1 MTKIQINMKSY
12 LKFLS
17 RNKLYTAI
25 EAVGLAVS
33 LAFVI
38 LIGSY
43 VVQQYEV
50 AHESPQWKRTF
61 VLGTNEFLGLT
72 YWDKEELEM
81 NIPEVD
87 AATHAAMLW
96 QPIVREGNEPLQCSG
111 METDA
116 DFFRVFPQYHLV
128 EGSLNDFVSKDDVL
142 ISESLARKIADQVG
156 NDVKTNG
163 NDIQTTGNDA
173 QTTGK
178 DAQTTGNDTSVTPGL
193 TGSLIGKVINVDGTD
208 RTIKGVYADFD
219 GTFFM
224 PYDIITHISGA
235 WGAGMERNFGSIG
248 NYTTWFRARDDADAA
263 DVRAKV
269 KALLHKNYD
278 PIWGAEKVDAWKVYR
293 MDEAFFIT
301 GNSNGLTRQGNARM
315 LRLLTVVVLL
325 LLLSA
330 IFNYVNLSLALTG
343 KRAKEMA
350 TRRLLGA
357 DKTSILWKYIGESV
371 AFTAVCFGAALL
383 LADLLVPMMNSLV
396 STADPDEMMLGMG
409 DTSVRL
415 SFLLTSGYI
424 VAYLAGIMVLGVING
439 LLPAVV
445 ASRYQPIDVIK
456 GTLRRRNKM
465 VMSKVFIV
473 VQNVLSV
480 FLIALALV
488 MEVQMRHML
497 TRPMHAA
504 TENLYYI
511 EYSAKNYDAMKLFK
525 DKVEQ
530 LPFVTKA
537 GVGRGIP
544 GMINMTMGVK
554 VDEVHRV
561 DMPVI
566 LCDSTY
572 FKLLGLE
579 VEEDFGHPLV
589 HSLWMS
595 RSAFN
600 AAAVSD
606 TSTVFPRRINMNG
619 AQPEFIGGVV
629 TDFPA
634 RPASEG
640 EINPNGGVIVTRAE
654 ELHYANCL
662 LIGTT
667 GEDRSYDEAIR
678 QAYREFRM
686 ETSGVEEPAWRYGFV
701 HDIHRKM
708 LAPVQRTL
716 RLVELFA
723 VLAVL
728 ISLLGLLA
736 MSTYFADEN
745 TKQIAVRKVFG
756 ADVNSETR
764 RAVRSYMI
772 LVGAACL
779 IGIPPAVW
787 ASRLYLERF
796 AYRIEGYGWVFA
808 LAVLISLAIAFGTV
822 LWQTLKAA
830 KTNPSTEL
838 KKE

>member
-1 MTKIQINMKSY
+1 MRSY

-43 VVQQYEV
+43 VVQQYQV
-50 AHESPQWKRTF
+50 AHESPDWKRTF
-61 VLGTNEFLGLT
+61 VLGNDEFLGLT

-81 NIPEVD
+81 NIPEVL
-87 AATHAAMLW
+87 AATHAALLW
-96 QPIVREGNEPLQCSG
+96 QPVLQIGEQFIQASG

-116 DFFRVFPQYHLV
+116 DFFRVFPQYRLL
-128 EGSLNDFVSKDDVL
+128 EGGLEDFVGKDDIL
-142 ISESLARKIADQVG
+142 LSESLARKISARIGQTLRVD
-156 NDVKTNG
+156 KTDYTVRG
-163 NDIQTTGNDA
+163 I
-173 QTTGK
+173 
-178 DAQTTGNDTSVTPGL
+178 
-193 TGSLIGKVINVDGTD
+193 
-208 RTIKGVYADFD
+208 YADFD
-219 GTFFM
+219 KTFFM
-224 PYDIITHISGA
+224 PADLITNIA
-235 WGAGMERNFGSIG
+235 ATWAAGQSKEFNSIG
-248 NYTTWFRARDDADAA
+248 NYTTWFRVREDADLAETH
-263 DVRAKV
+263 AKV

-278 PIWGAEKVDAWKVYR
+278 SSWGAEEVDTWRTYR

-301 GNSNGLTRQGNARM
+301 GNGNGLIRQGNAQM
-315 LRLLTVVVLL
+315 LRLLTLVVLL

-357 DKTSILWKYIGESV
+357 DKAGILWKYIGESV
-371 AFTAVCFGAALL
+371 AFTAVCFAAALL
-383 LADLLVPMMNSLV
+383 LADLLAPLVNNLV
-396 STADPDEMMLGMG
+396 STADPDELMLGIG
-409 DTSVRL
+409 NTSVPL
-415 SFLLTSGYI
+415 SLMVTPGYV
-424 VAYLAGIMVLGVING
+424 VAYLAGILVLGVVNG
-439 LLPAVV
+439 LIPAVT

-456 GTLRRRNKM
+456 GTLWRRNKM
-465 VMSKVFIV
+465 VLSKVFIV

-488 MEVQMRHML
+488 MELQMRHML
-497 TRPMHAA
+497 NRPMHAA
-504 TENLYYI
+504 VDNRYYI
-511 EYSAKNYDAMKLFK
+511 EYSAQNYDAMKLFK
-525 DKVEQ
+525 DKVER
-530 LPFVTKA
+530 LPFVTKV

-544 GMINMTMGVK
+544 GMINMTMGIR
-554 VDEVHRV
+554 VDEEHQVN
-561 DMPVI
+561 MPVI

-572 FKLLGLE
+572 FQLLGLE

-606 TSTVFPRRINMNG
+606 TSTAFPRRINMNG
-619 AQPEFIGGVV
+619 ARPEFIGGVV
-629 TDFPA
+629 TDYPT
-634 RPASEG
+634 RPASESNQ
-640 EINPNGGVIVTRAE
+640 NPNGGVIVTRVE
-654 ELHYANCL
+654 ELNWANSL

-667 GEDRSYDEAIR
+667 GEDKSYDEAIL
-678 QAYREFRM
+678 QAYREFRL
-686 ETSGVEEPAWRYGFV
+686 ETSGAEEPAWRYGFIR
-701 HDIHRKM
+701 DINCKQ
-708 LAPVQRTL
+708 LAPVRRTL
-716 RLVELFA
+716 SLVELFA
-723 VLAVL
+723 ALAVL

-756 ADVNSETR
+756 SDVSKETR
-764 RAVRSYMI
+764 RTVRSYML
-772 LVGAACL
+772 LVGVACL
-779 IGIPPAVW
+779 IGIPLAVW
-787 ASRLYLERF
+787 AARLYLERF
-796 AYRIEGYGWVFA
+796 SYRIEGYGWVFA
-808 LAVLISLAIAFGTV
+808 LAAAISLAIAFGTV

-830 KTNPSTEL
+830 KTNPAIEL

>member
-1 MTKIQINMKSY
+1 MKSF

-43 VVQQYEV
+43 VVQQYQV
-50 AHESPQWKRTF
+50 AHESPEWKRTF
-61 VLGTNEFLGLT
+61 VLGNDDFLGLT

-81 NIPEVD
+81 NIPEVQ
-87 AATHAAMLW
+87 AATHVAMLW
-96 QPIVREGNEPLQCSG
+96 QPVIQNGEQPIQGSG
-111 METDA
+111 IETDA
-116 DFFRVFPQYHLV
+116 DFFSVFPEYRLV
-128 EGSLNDFVSKDDVL
+128 EGSLEDFVGKEDIL
-142 ISESLARKIADQVG
+142 ISASFARKLSAQVG
-156 NDVKTNG
+156 QV
-163 NDIQTTGNDA
+163 I
-173 QTTGK
+173 
-178 DAQTTGNDTSVTPGL
+178 
-193 TGSLIGKVINVDGTD
+193 KVDKVD
-208 RTIKGVYADFD
+208 RTVKGIFADFD

-224 PYDIITHISGA
+224 PADIITNITNTWA
-235 WGAGMERNFGSIG
+235 AGQGKAFNSIG
-248 NYTTWFRARDDADAA
+248 NYTTWFRVREDADLA
-263 DVRAKV
+263 DVQAKM

-278 PIWGAEKVDAWKVYR
+278 ASWGAEKVDSWQAYR
-293 MDEAFFIT
+293 MDKAFFFT
-301 GNSNGLTRQGNARM
+301 GSSNGLTRTGNVQM
-315 LRLLTVVVLL
+315 LRLLTIVVLL

-357 DKTSILWKYIGESV
+357 DKAGIMWKYIGESV
-371 AFTAVCFGAALL
+371 VFTAVCFAAALL
-383 LADLLVPMMNSLV
+383 LADLLAPMVNSLV
-396 STADPDEMMLGMG
+396 STSDPDEMMLGIG

-415 SFLLTSGYI
+415 SFMMTPGYI
-424 VAYLAGIMVLGVING
+424 LAYIAGILVLGVINE
-439 LLPAVV
+439 LLPAIS

-456 GTLRRRNKM
+456 GTLRRRSKM

-480 FLIALALV
+480 FLIAFALV

-504 TENLYYI
+504 TDNLYYI
-511 EYSAKNYDAMKLFK
+511 EYSAQNYGAMKLFK

-530 LPFVTKA
+530 LPFVTST

-544 GMINMTMGVK
+544 GMINMTMGIK
-554 VDEVHRV
+554 VDEEHHV

-566 LCDSTY
+566 ICDSTY

-600 AAAVSD
+600 GAGVSD
-606 TSTVFPRRINMNG
+606 TSTVFPRRISMNG

-629 TDFPA
+629 ADYPT
-634 RPASEG
+634 RPASG
-640 EINPNGGVIVTRAE
+640 STQNPNGGIIVTRVE
-654 ELHYANCL
+654 ELNYANCL

-667 GEDRSYDEAIR
+667 GEDKSYEDQIL
-678 QAYREFRM
+678 QAYREFRL

-701 HDIHRKM
+701 RDINRKQ
-708 LAPVQRTL
+708 LAPVRRTL

-723 VLAVL
+723 ILSVIIA
-728 ISLLGLLA
+728 LLGLLA

-756 ADVNSETR
+756 SDVEKETWR
-764 RAVRSYMI
+764 NVKSYMV
-772 LVGAACL
+772 LTGFACL
-779 IGIPPAVW
+779 IGIPLAIW
-787 ASRLYLERF
+787 AARIYLERF
-796 AYRIEGYGWVFA
+796 AYRVEGYGWVFA
-808 LAVLISLAIAFGTV
+808 LAVVISLAIAFGTV

-830 KTNPSTEL
+830 RTNPATEL

>member
-1 MTKIQINMKSY
+1 MKSY

-61 VLGTNEFLGLT
+61 VLGTSEYLGLT

-81 NIPEVD
+81 NIPEVH
-87 AATHAAMLW
+87 AATHVAMLW
-96 QPIVREGNEPLQCSG
+96 QPLIRQGDQLLQCSG
-111 METDA
+111 MEADA
-116 DFFRVFPQYHLV
+116 DFFKVFPQYHLV
-128 EGSLNDFVSKDDVL
+128 EGSADDFVGKEDIL
-142 ISESLARKIADQVG
+142 ISESLARKL
-156 NDVKTNG
+156 
-163 NDIQTTGNDA
+163 
-173 QTTGK
+173 
-178 DAQTTGNDTSVTPGL
+178 SVDGDN
-193 TGSLIGKVINVDGTD
+193 LIGKVINVDQSD
-208 RTIKGVYADFD
+208 RTIKGIFADFD

-224 PYDIITHISGA
+224 PYDIITHISGTWA
-235 WGAGMERNFGSIG
+235 AEQERSFGSIG
-248 NYTTWFRARDDADAA
+248 NYTTWFRVREDADPA
-263 DVRAKV
+263 DVRNKV
-269 KALLHKNYD
+269 SALLHKNYD
-278 PIWGAEKVDAWKVYR
+278 PIWSAEKVNAWKAYR
-293 MDEAFFIT
+293 MDEAFFAS
-301 GNSNGLTRQGNARM
+301 GNSNGLTRQGNAQM

-357 DKTSILWKYIGESV
+357 DKTVILWKYIGESV

-383 LADLLVPMMNSLV
+383 LADLLAPMMNSLV
-396 STADPDEMMLGMG
+396 STGDPDELMLGI

-415 SFLLTSGYI
+415 SFMLTPGYI
-424 VAYLAGIMVLGVING
+424 LAYIAGILLLGTICG
-439 LLPAVV
+439 LLPAIV
-445 ASRYQPIDVIK
+445 ASRYEPIDVIK

-465 VMSKVFIV
+465 VLSKVFIV

-504 TENLYYI
+504 SENRYYI
-511 EYSAKNYDAMKLFK
+511 EYSAQNYDMMKLFK

-544 GMINMTMGVK
+544 GLINMTMGIK
-554 VDEVHRV
+554 VDEEHRV

-579 VEEDFGHPLV
+579 VEEDFGHPLT

-634 RPASEG
+634 RPASESSQ
-640 EINPNGGVIVTRAE
+640 NPNGGVIVTRAE
-654 ELHYANCL
+654 ELRYTNCM

-667 GEDRSYDEAIR
+667 GEDDSYDKAIR
-678 QAYREFRM
+678 QAYREYRL
-686 ETSGVEEPAWRYGFV
+686 ETSGVEEPAWRYGFLR
-701 HDIHRKM
+701 DINRKT
-708 LAPVQRTL
+708 LAPVKRTL

-745 TKQIAVRKVFG
+745 TKKIAVRKVFG
-756 ADVNSETR
+756 SDVTHETWR
-764 RAVRSYMI
+764 NVRSYMVLTGI
-772 LVGAACL
+772 ACA
-779 IGIPPAVW
+779 IGIPLAVW
-787 ASRLYLERF
+787 SARVYLERF
-796 AYRIEGYGWVFA
+796 AYRVENYGWVFVV
-808 LAVLISLAIAFGTV
+808 AVIVSLAIAFGTV

-830 KTNPSTEL
+830 KTNPAIEL

>member
-1 MTKIQINMKSY
+1 MKSF

-43 VVQQYEV
+43 VVQQYQV
-50 AHESPQWKRTF
+50 AHESPEWKRTF
-61 VLGTNEFLGLT
+61 VLGNDDFLGLT

-81 NIPEVD
+81 NIPEVQ
-87 AATHAAMLW
+87 AATHVAMLW
-96 QPIVREGNEPLQCSG
+96 QPVIQNGEQPIQGTG
-111 METDA
+111 IETDA
-116 DFFRVFPQYHLV
+116 DFFSVFPEYHLR
-128 EGSLNDFVSKDDVL
+128 EGSLEDFVGKDDIL
-142 ISESLARKIADQVG
+142 ISASFAQKINAQVG
-156 NDVKTNG
+156 QVVKV
-163 NDIQTTGNDA
+163 D
-173 QTTGK
+173 
-178 DAQTTGNDTSVTPGL
+178 
-193 TGSLIGKVINVDGTD
+193 KVD
-208 RTIKGVYADFD
+208 RTVKGIFADFD

-224 PYDIITHISGA
+224 PADIITNISNTWA
-235 WGAGMERNFGSIG
+235 AGQGKAFNSIG
-248 NYTTWFRARDDADAA
+248 NYTTWFRVREDADLA
-263 DVRAKV
+263 DVQAKV
-269 KALLHKNYD
+269 KVLLHKNYD
-278 PIWGAEKVDAWKVYR
+278 ASWGAEKVDPWQAYR
-293 MDEAFFIT
+293 MDKAFFFT
-301 GNSNGLTRQGNARM
+301 GSSNGLTRTGNVQM
-315 LRLLTVVVLL
+315 LRLLTIVVLL

-357 DKTSILWKYIGESV
+357 DKAGILWKYIGESV
-371 AFTAVCFGAALL
+371 VFTAVCFAAALL
-383 LADLLVPMMNSLV
+383 LADLLAPMVNSLV
-396 STADPDEMMLGMG
+396 STSDPDEMMLGIG

-415 SFLLTSGYI
+415 SFMMTPGYI
-424 VAYLAGIMVLGVING
+424 LAYIAGILVLGVING
-439 LLPAVV
+439 LLPAIS

-456 GTLRRRNKM
+456 GTLRRRSKM

-480 FLIALALV
+480 FLIAFALV

-504 TENLYYI
+504 TDNLYYI
-511 EYSAKNYDAMKLFK
+511 EYSAQNYDAMKLFK

-530 LPFVTKA
+530 LPFVTST

-544 GMINMTMGVK
+544 GMINMTMGIK
-554 VDEVHRV
+554 VDEEHHV

-566 LCDSTY
+566 ICDSTY

-600 AAAVSD
+600 GAGVSD
-606 TSTVFPRRINMNG
+606 TSTVFPRRISMNG

-629 TDFPA
+629 ADYPT
-634 RPASEG
+634 RPASESTQ
-640 EINPNGGVIVTRAE
+640 NSNGGIIVTRVE
-654 ELHYANCL
+654 ELNYANCL

-667 GEDRSYDEAIR
+667 GEDKSYEDQIL
-678 QAYREFRM
+678 QAYREFRL

-701 HDIHRKM
+701 KDINRKQ
-708 LAPVQRTL
+708 LAPVRRTL

-723 VLAVL
+723 ILSVIIA
-728 ISLLGLLA
+728 LLGLLA

-756 ADVNSETR
+756 SDVEKETWR
-764 RAVRSYMI
+764 NVKSYMV
-772 LVGAACL
+772 LTGFACL
-779 IGIPPAVW
+779 IGIPLAIW
-787 ASRLYLERF
+787 AARIYLERF
-796 AYRIEGYGWVFA
+796 AYRVEGYGWVFA
-808 LAVLISLAIAFGTV
+808 LAVVISLAIAFGTV

-830 KTNPSTEL
+830 RTNPATEL

>member
-1 MTKIQINMKSY
+1 MKSY

-61 VLGTNEFLGLT
+61 VLGTDEFLGLT

-81 NIPEVD
+81 NIPEVQ
-87 AATHAAMLW
+87 AVTRAAMLW
-96 QPIVREGNEPLQCSG
+96 QTLIREGNQLLQCSG
-111 METDA
+111 MEADA
-116 DFFRVFPQYHLV
+116 DFFKVFPEYRLV
-128 EGSLNDFVSKDDVL
+128 EGSLEGFVGKDDVL
-142 ISESLARKIADQVG
+142 ISESLARKIAVDG
-156 NDVKTNG
+156 DN
-163 NDIQTTGNDA
+163 
-173 QTTGK
+173 
-178 DAQTTGNDTSVTPGL
+178 
-193 TGSLIGKVINVDGTD
+193 LIGKVIKVDDSD
-208 RTIKGVYADFD
+208 RTIKGVFADFD

-224 PYDIITHISGA
+224 PYDIITHISGTWA
-235 WGAGMERNFGSIG
+235 AEQERNFGSIG
-248 NYTTWFRARDDADAA
+248 NYTTWFRVREDADPA
-263 DVRAKV
+263 DVSVKV
-269 KALLHKNYD
+269 KALLHNNYD
-278 PIWGAEKVDAWKVYR
+278 PIWSAEKVDSWKAYR
-293 MDEAFFIT
+293 MDEVFFAT
-301 GNSNGLTRQGNARM
+301 GISDGLTRQGNAKM

-330 IFNYVNLSLALTG
+330 VFNYVNLSLALTG

-357 DKTSILWKYIGESV
+357 DKSGILWKYIGESV

-383 LADLLVPMMNSLV
+383 LADLLVPMMNNLV
-396 STADPDEMMLGMG
+396 STSDPDELMLGMG

-415 SFLLTSGYI
+415 SFMMTPGYI
-424 VAYLAGIMVLGVING
+424 LAYIAGILILGVING
-439 LLPAVV
+439 LLPAVA

-465 VMSKVFIV
+465 VLSKVFII

-511 EYSAKNYDAMKLFK
+511 EYSARDYDTMKLFK
-525 DKVEQ
+525 DKVEA
-530 LPFVTKA
+530 LPFVTRA

-544 GMINMTMGVK
+544 GLLNMTMEVK
-554 VDEVHRV
+554 VDEEHRV
-561 DMPVI
+561 DMPLIV
-566 LCDSTY
+566 CDSTY

-579 VEEDFGHPLV
+579 VEEDFGHPLT

-606 TSTVFPRRINMNG
+606 TSTVFPRRINMNR

-629 TDFPA
+629 TDFPT
-634 RPASEG
+634 RPASESSQ
-640 EINPNGGVIVTRAE
+640 NPNGGVIVTRAE
-654 ELHYANCL
+654 ELRYANCM

-667 GEDRSYDEAIR
+667 GEDDSYDKAIR
-678 QAYREFRM
+678 QAYREYRL

-701 HDIHRKM
+701 RDINRKM
-708 LAPVQRTL
+708 LAPVRRTL

-756 ADVNSETR
+756 SDVTHETWR
-764 RAVRSYMI
+764 NVRSYMVLTGI
-772 LVGAACL
+772 ACA
-779 IGIPPAVW
+779 IGIPLAVW
-787 ASRLYLERF
+787 AARVYLERF
-796 AYRIEGYGWVFA
+796 AYRVENYGWVFVV
-808 LAVLISLAIAFGTV
+808 AVIISLAIAFGTV

-830 KTNPSTEL
+830 KTNPAIEL

>member
-1 MTKIQINMKSY
+1 MKSY

-17 RNKLYTAI
+17 RNKLYTVI

-43 VVQQYEV
+43 VVQQYKV
-50 AHESPQWKRTF
+50 AHESPDWKRTF
-61 VLGTNEFLGLT
+61 TLGNDDFLGLT

-81 NIPEVD
+81 NIPEVE
-87 AATHAAMLW
+87 AATHVAMLW
-96 QPIVREGNEPLQCSG
+96 QPRIQSG
-111 METDA
+111 EQPIQASGIETDA
-116 DFFRVFPQYHLV
+116 DFFKVFPEYHLV
-128 EGSLNDFVSKDDVL
+128 EGSLEDFVGKDDIL
-142 ISESLARKIADQVG
+142 ISESFARKIGCQVG
-156 NDVKTNG
+156 QA
-163 NDIQTTGNDA
+163 I
-173 QTTGK
+173 
-178 DAQTTGNDTSVTPGL
+178 
-193 TGSLIGKVINVDGTD
+193 KVDQTD
-208 RTIKGVYADFD
+208 RTIKGIFADFD

-224 PYDIITHISGA
+224 PADIITNITATWAAEQGKA
-235 WGAGMERNFGSIG
+235 FNSIG
-248 NYTTWFRARDDADAA
+248 NYTTWFSVREDADLA
-263 DVRAKV
+263 DVQAKV

-278 PIWGAEKVDAWKVYR
+278 PTWGQEKVDSWKAYR
-293 MDEAFFIT
+293 MDEAFFFT
-301 GNSNGLTRQGNARM
+301 GSSNGLTRTGNVQI

-357 DKTSILWKYIGESV
+357 DKTGILWKYIGESV
-371 AFTAVCFGAALL
+371 AFTAVCFAAALL
-383 LADLLVPMMNSLV
+383 LADLLAPMVNSLV
-396 STADPDEMMLGMG
+396 STSDPDELMLVG

-415 SFLLTSGYI
+415 SFMMTPAYFL
-424 VAYLAGIMVLGVING
+424 AYLVGILVLGIING
-439 LLPAVV
+439 LLPAFA

-465 VMSKVFIV
+465 ILSKVFIV

-480 FLIALALV
+480 FLIAMALV

-497 TRPMHAA
+497 TRPTHSA
-504 TENLYYI
+504 TDNLYYI
-511 EYSAKNYDAMKLFK
+511 EYSAQNYDQMRLFK

-544 GMINMTMGVK
+544 GLINMTMGVK
-554 VDEVHRV
+554 VDEEHHV

-579 VEEDFGHPLV
+579 VEEDFGHPLT

-600 AAAVSD
+600 AAGVSD

-629 TDFPA
+629 TDYPTQ
-634 RPASEG
+634 PASENNQ
-640 EINPNGGVIVTRAE
+640 NPNGGVIVTRTE
-654 ELHYANCL
+654 ELRYSNSL

-667 GEDRSYDEAIR
+667 GEDKSYDEAIR
-678 QAYREFRM
+678 QAYREFRL

-701 HDIHRKM
+701 RDINRKQ
-708 LAPVQRTL
+708 LAPVRRTL

-756 ADVNSETR
+756 SDVGKETR
-764 RAVRSYMI
+764 RNVKSYMV
-772 LVGAACL
+772 LTGFACL
-779 IGIPPAVW
+779 IGIPLAIW
-787 ASRLYLERF
+787 AARIYLERF
-796 AYRIEGYGWVFA
+796 AYRVEGYGWVFA
-808 LAVLISLAIAFGTV
+808 LAVVISLAIAFGTV

-830 KTNPSTEL
+830 RTNPATEL

>member
-1 MTKIQINMKSY
+1 MKSY

-43 VVQQYEV
+43 VVQQYQV
-50 AHESPQWKRTF
+50 AHESPDWKRTF
-61 VLGTNEFLGLT
+61 VLGHDDFLGLT
-72 YWDKEELEM
+72 YWDKEEVEM
-81 NIPEVD
+81 NIPEVE
-87 AATHAAMLW
+87 AVTHLALLW
-96 QPIVREGNEPLQCSG
+96 QPLIRLDEQPVLCSG
-111 METDA
+111 LEADA
-116 DFFRVFPQYHLV
+116 DFFKVFPEYRIV
-128 EGSLNDFVSKDDVL
+128 EGNLADFVGKKDIL
-142 ISESLARKIADQVG
+142 ISESLARKLSKDGAGLVG
-156 NDVKTNG
+156 
-163 NDIQTTGNDA
+163 Q
-173 QTTGK
+173 
-178 DAQTTGNDTSVTPGL
+178 
-193 TGSLIGKVINVDGTD
+193 VINVDESD
-208 RTIKGVYADFD
+208 RTVKGIFADFD
-219 GTFFM
+219 GTYFM
-224 PYDIITHISGA
+224 PCDIITHISGTWA
-235 WGAGMERNFGSIG
+235 AAQNKQFGSIG
-248 NYTTWFRARDDADAA
+248 NYTTWFRVREDADPA
-263 DVRAKV
+263 DVQAKV

-278 PIWGAEKVDAWKVYR
+278 PIWSAEKVNAWKAFR
-293 MDEAFFIT
+293 MDEAFFFT
-301 GNSNGLTRQGNARM
+301 GSGDGLTRKGNAQM

-330 IFNYVNLSLALTG
+330 VFNYVNLSLALTG

-357 DKTSILWKYIGESV
+357 DKAGILWKYIAESV
-371 AFTAVCFGAALL
+371 AFTAVCFAAALL
-383 LADLLVPMMNSLV
+383 LADLLVPMMNNLV
-396 STADPDEMMLGMG
+396 STSDPDELMLGI

-415 SFLLTSGYI
+415 SFMLTPGYI
-424 VAYLAGIMVLGVING
+424 LAYIACILVLGVING
-439 LLPAVV
+439 LLPAVA

-465 VMSKVFIV
+465 VLSKVFIV

-497 TRPMHAA
+497 TRPMRAA
-504 TENLYYI
+504 TDNLYYI
-511 EYSAKNYDAMKLFK
+511 EYSAQNYDAMRLFK
-525 DKVEQ
+525 DKVER

-544 GMINMTMGVK
+544 GLINMTMGIK
-554 VDEVHRV
+554 VDEEHHV

-566 LCDSTY
+566 VCDSTY
-572 FKLLGLE
+572 FQLLGME
-579 VEEDFGHPLV
+579 VEEDFGHPLT
-589 HSLWMS
+589 HSMWMS

-606 TSTVFPRRINMNG
+606 TSTVFPRRIRMNG
-619 AQPEFIGGVV
+619 AQPEFIGGIIH
-629 TDFPA
+629 DFPA

-640 EINPNGGVIVTRAE
+640 SINPNGSVIVTRVE
-654 ELHYANCL
+654 ELYFADCL

-667 GEDRSYDEAIR
+667 GEDKSYENQIL
-678 QAYREFRM
+678 QAYREFRL

-701 HDIHRKM
+701 KDINRKQ
-708 LAPVQRTL
+708 LAPVKRTL

-723 VLAVL
+723 VLSVL
-728 ISLLGLLA
+728 IALLGLLA

-756 ADVNSETR
+756 SDVSHETWR
-764 RAVRSYMI
+764 NVRSYMVLTGI
-772 LVGAACL
+772 ACV
-779 IGIPPAVW
+779 IGIPLAIW
-787 ASRLYLERF
+787 ASHLYLQRF
-796 AYRIEGYGWVFA
+796 AYRVEGYGWVFVV
-808 LAVLISLAIAFGTV
+808 AVIISLAIAFGTV

-830 KTNPSTEL
+830 RTNPAIEL

>member
-1 MTKIQINMKSY
+1 MNSY

-61 VLGTNEFLGLT
+61 VLGSDEFLGLT

-96 QPIVREGNEPLQCSG
+96 QPIVRQGNELLQCYG

-116 DFFRVFPQYHLV
+116 DFFRVFPEYTLTQ
-128 EGSLNDFVSKDDVL
+128 GSAEDFVGKDDVL
-142 ISESLARKIADQVG
+142 ISETLARKLSRGGETV
-156 NDVKTNG
+156 
-163 NDIQTTGNDA
+163 
-173 QTTGK
+173 
-178 DAQTTGNDTSVTPGL
+178 
-193 TGSLIGKVINVDGTD
+193 IGKVINVDESD
-208 RTIKGVYADFD
+208 RTIKGIYSDFN

-224 PYDIITHISGA
+224 PYEIITHISGTWA
-235 WGAGMERNFGSIG
+235 AEGERNFGSIG
-248 NYTTWFRARDDADAA
+248 NYTTWFRVRDDADPD

-278 PIWGAEKVDAWKVYR
+278 SIWSAEKVNSWKAFR
-293 MDEAFFIT
+293 MDEAFFAT
-301 GNSNGLTRQGNARM
+301 GNSNGLTRQGSAQM
-315 LRLLTVVVLL
+315 LKLLTIVVLL

-357 DKTSILWKYIGESV
+357 DKKSILWKYIGESV
-371 AFTAVCFGAALL
+371 AFTAVCFAAALL
-383 LADLLVPMMNSLV
+383 LADLLVPMMNSLI
-396 STADPDEMMLGMG
+396 STSDPDELMLGMG

-415 SFLLTSGYI
+415 SFMMTPGYI
-424 VAYLAGIMVLGVING
+424 LVYIAGILLLGAVCG
-439 LLPAVV
+439 LLPAII
-445 ASRYQPIDVIK
+445 ASRYEPIDVIK

-504 TENLYYI
+504 TDNRYYI
-511 EYSAKNYDAMKLFK
+511 EYSAQNYDAMKLFK
-525 DKVEQ
+525 DKVEA
-530 LPFVTKA
+530 LPFVTRA

-544 GMINMTMGVK
+544 GLSNMTMGVK
-554 VDEVHRV
+554 VDEEHRV

-579 VEEDFGHPLV
+579 VEEDFGHPLT

-629 TDFPA
+629 TDFPT
-634 RPASEG
+634 RPASESNQ
-640 EINPNGGVIVTRAE
+640 NPNGGVIVTRAE
-654 ELHYANCL
+654 ELRYANCM

-667 GEDRSYDEAIR
+667 GEDDSYDKAIR
-678 QAYREFRM
+678 QAYREYRL

-701 HDIHRKM
+701 RDINKKM
-708 LAPVQRTL
+708 LAPVKRTL

-723 VLAVL
+723 ALAVL

-756 ADVNSETR
+756 ADVNRETWR
-764 RAVRSYMI
+764 NVRSYMLLTGI
-772 LVGAACL
+772 ACV
-779 IGIPPAVW
+779 IGIPLAVW
-787 ASRLYLERF
+787 AARIYLERF
-796 AYRIEGYGWVFA
+796 AYRIEVYGWVFA
-808 LAVLISLAIAFGTV
+808 VAVIISLAISFGTV

-830 KTNPSTEL
+830 KTNPATEL

>member
-1 MTKIQINMKSY
+1 MKSY

-72 YWDKEELEM
+72 YWDKEELKM
-81 NIPEVD
+81 NIPEVQ

-96 QPIVREGNEPLQCSG
+96 QPLIRQGDQLLQCAG
-111 METDA
+111 MEADA
-116 DFFRVFPQYHLV
+116 DFFKVFPEYHLV
-128 EGSLNDFVSKDDVL
+128 EGSAEDFVGKEDIL
-142 ISESLARKIADQVG
+142 ISESLARKL
-156 NDVKTNG
+156 
-163 NDIQTTGNDA
+163 
-173 QTTGK
+173 
-178 DAQTTGNDTSVTPGL
+178 SVDGDN
-193 TGSLIGKVINVDGTD
+193 LIGKVINVDQSN
-208 RTIKGVYADFD
+208 RIIKGVFADFD
-219 GTFFM
+219 STFFM
-224 PYDIITHISGA
+224 PYDIITHISETWA
-235 WGAGMERNFGSIG
+235 AEQERNFGSIG
-248 NYTTWFRARDDADAA
+248 SYTTWFRVREDADPA
-263 DVRAKV
+263 DVRNKV
-269 KALLHKNYD
+269 SALLHKNYD
-278 PIWGAEKVDAWKVYR
+278 PIWSAENVNAWKAYR
-293 MDEAFFIT
+293 MDEAFFT
-301 GNSNGLTRQGNARM
+301 TSDSNGLTRQGNAQM

-330 IFNYVNLSLALTG
+330 VFNYVNLSLALTD
-343 KRAKEMA
+343 KRSKEMA

-357 DKTSILWKYIGESV
+357 DKTGILWKYIGESV
-371 AFTAVCFGAALL
+371 TFTAVCFGAALL
-383 LADLLVPMMNSLV
+383 LADFLAPMMNSLV
-396 STADPDEMMLGMG
+396 STGDPDELMLGMG
-409 DTSVRL
+409 DTRVRL
-415 SFLLTSGYI
+415 SFMMTPGYI
-424 VAYLAGIMVLGVING
+424 LAYIAGILLLGTICG
-439 LLPAVV
+439 LLPAIV
-445 ASRYQPIDVIK
+445 ASRYEPIDVIK
-456 GTLRRRNKM
+456 GTLRRHNKM
-465 VMSKVFIV
+465 VLSKVFIV

-504 TENLYYI
+504 SENRYYI
-511 EYSAKNYDAMKLFK
+511 EYSAKNYDMMKLFK

-544 GMINMTMGVK
+544 GLINMTIGIK
-554 VDEVHRV
+554 VDEEHHV

-579 VEEDFGHPLV
+579 VEEDFGHPLT

-600 AAAVSD
+600 AAGVSD
-606 TSTVFPRRINMNG
+606 TTTVFPRRINMNG

-634 RPASEG
+634 RPASESSQ
-640 EINPNGGVIVTRAE
+640 NPNGGVIVTRDE
-654 ELHYANCL
+654 ELRYANCM

-667 GEDRSYDEAIR
+667 GEDDSYDKAIR
-678 QAYREFRM
+678 QAYREYRL
-686 ETSGVEEPAWRYGFV
+686 ETSGVEEPAWLYGFV
-701 HDIHRKM
+701 RDINSKM
-708 LAPVQRTL
+708 LAPVKRTL

-756 ADVNSETR
+756 SNVTHETWR
-764 RAVRSYMI
+764 NVRSYMVLTGI
-772 LVGAACL
+772 ACA
-779 IGIPPAVW
+779 IGIPLAVW
-787 ASRLYLERF
+787 VARVYLEWF
-796 AYRIEGYGWVFA
+796 AYRVENYGWVFVVA
-808 LAVLISLAIAFGTV
+808 GIISLAIAFGTV

-830 KTNPSTEL
+830 KTNPAVEL

>member
-1 MTKIQINMKSY
+1 MKSY

-61 VLGTNEFLGLT
+61 VLGTSEYLGLT

-81 NIPEVD
+81 NIPEVH
-87 AATHAAMLW
+87 AATHVAMLW
-96 QPIVREGNEPLQCSG
+96 QPLIRQGDQVLQCSG
-111 METDA
+111 MEADA
-116 DFFRVFPQYHLV
+116 DFFKVFPQYHLV
-128 EGSLNDFVSKDDVL
+128 EGSADDFVGKEDIL
-142 ISESLARKIADQVG
+142 ISESLARKL
-156 NDVKTNG
+156 
-163 NDIQTTGNDA
+163 
-173 QTTGK
+173 
-178 DAQTTGNDTSVTPGL
+178 SVDGDN
-193 TGSLIGKVINVDGTD
+193 LIGKVINVDQSD
-208 RTIKGVYADFD
+208 RTIKGIFADFD

-224 PYDIITHISGA
+224 PYDIITHISGTWA
-235 WGAGMERNFGSIG
+235 AEQERSFGSIG
-248 NYTTWFRARDDADAA
+248 NYTTWFRVREDADPA
-263 DVRAKV
+263 DVRNKV
-269 KALLHKNYD
+269 SALLHKNYD
-278 PIWGAEKVDAWKVYR
+278 PIWSAEKVNAWKAYR
-293 MDEAFFIT
+293 MDEAFFTT
-301 GNSNGLTRQGNARM
+301 GNSNGLTRQGNAQM

-357 DKTSILWKYIGESV
+357 DKTGILWKYIGESV

-396 STADPDEMMLGMG
+396 STGDPDELMLGI

-415 SFLLTSGYI
+415 SFMLTPGYI
-424 VAYLAGIMVLGVING
+424 LAYIAGILLLGTLCG
-439 LLPAVV
+439 LLPAIV
-445 ASRYQPIDVIK
+445 ASRYEPIDVIK

-465 VMSKVFIV
+465 VLSKVFIV

-480 FLIALALV
+480 FLIALALL

-504 TENLYYI
+504 SENRYYI
-511 EYSAKNYDAMKLFK
+511 EYSAQNYDMMKLFK

-544 GMINMTMGVK
+544 GLINMTMGIK
-554 VDEVHRV
+554 VDEEHRV

-579 VEEDFGHPLV
+579 VEEDFGHPLT

-634 RPASEG
+634 RPASESSQ
-640 EINPNGGVIVTRAE
+640 NPNGGVIVTRAE
-654 ELHYANCL
+654 ELRYTNCM

-667 GEDRSYDEAIR
+667 GEDDSYDKAIR
-678 QAYREFRM
+678 QAYREYRL

-701 HDIHRKM
+701 RDINRKT
-708 LAPVQRTL
+708 LAPVKRTL

-756 ADVNSETR
+756 ADVSSETWR
-764 RAVRSYMI
+764 NVRSYMVLTGI
-772 LVGAACL
+772 ACV
-779 IGIPPAVW
+779 IGIPLAVW
-787 ASRLYLERF
+787 AAMVYLERF
-796 AYRIEGYGWVFA
+796 AYRAEGYGWVFIVA
-808 LAVLISLAIAFGTV
+808 AIISLAIAFGTV

-830 KTNPSTEL
+830 KTNPAIEL

>member
-1 MTKIQINMKSY
+1 MNSY

-50 AHESPQWKRTF
+50 AHESPEWKRTF
-61 VLGTNEFLGLT
+61 VLGSDDFLGLT

-81 NIPEVD
+81 NIPEVE
-87 AATHAAMLW
+87 AATHMALLW
-96 QPIVREGNEPLQCSG
+96 QPVIQNGEESIAANGFEAD
-111 METDA
+111 T
-116 DFFRVFPQYHLV
+116 DFFRVFPQYRLL
-128 EGSLNDFVSKDDVL
+128 EGGLADFVGKDDIL
-142 ISESLARKIADQVG
+142 ISESLARKTGAQIG
-156 NDVKTNG
+156 
-163 NDIQTTGNDA
+163 QT
-173 QTTGK
+173 
-178 DAQTTGNDTSVTPGL
+178 L
-193 TGSLIGKVINVDGTD
+193 KVDKED
-208 RTIKGVYADFD
+208 RTVKGIFADFD
-219 GTFFM
+219 GSAFFM
-224 PYDIITHISGA
+224 PADIITNIKRTWAAAQSK
-235 WGAGMERNFGSIG
+235 EFNSIG
-248 NYTTWFRARDDADAA
+248 NYTTWFRVRADADLN
-263 DVRAKV
+263 DVQAKV
-269 KALLHKNYD
+269 QALLHKNYA
-278 PIWGAEKVDAWKVYR
+278 PTWSAERVDKWHAYR
-293 MDEAFFIT
+293 MDEAFFFT
-301 GNSNGLTRQGNARM
+301 GSSNGLTRAGNVQM

-357 DKTSILWKYIGESV
+357 DKNAILWKYIGESV
-371 AFTAVCFGAALL
+371 VFTAVCFAAALV
-383 LADLLVPMMNSLV
+383 LAYLLVPMMNELV
-396 STADPDEMMLGMG
+396 SSSDPDEVMLGF
-409 DTSVRL
+409 DSSVRL
-415 SFLLTSGYI
+415 SFMLTPGYI
-424 VAYLAGIMVLGVING
+424 LAYIIGILLLGTVNG
-439 LLPAVV
+439 LLPAFA

-465 VMSKVFIV
+465 VLSKVFIV

-488 MEVQMRHML
+488 MEMQMRHML
-497 TRPMHAA
+497 SRPMHAA
-504 TENLYYI
+504 IDNRYYI
-511 EYSAKNYDAMKLFK
+511 EYSAQNYDAMKLFK

-544 GMINMTMGVK
+544 GLINMTMGVK
-554 VDEVHRV
+554 VDEEHHV

-572 FKLLGLE
+572 FQLLGLE

-600 AAAVSD
+600 AAGVSD
-606 TSTVFPRRINMNG
+606 TTTVFPRRISMNG
-619 AQPEFIGGVV
+619 ARPEFIGGIVA
-629 TDFPA
+629 DYPA
-634 RPASEG
+634 RPASENS
-640 EINPNGGVIVTRAE
+640 INMNCGVIVTRAE
-654 ELHYANCL
+654 ELHYSNCL

-667 GEDRSYDEAIR
+667 GEDKSYEKQIL
-678 QAYREFRM
+678 QAYREFRL
-686 ETSGVEEPAWRYGFV
+686 ETSGIEEPAWRFGFIR
-701 HDIHRKM
+701 DINHKQ
-708 LAPVQRTL
+708 LAPVRRTL

-756 ADVNSETR
+756 SDVAQETR
-764 RAVRSYMI
+764 RNVRSYM
-772 LVGAACL
+772 LMVGMACL
-779 IGIPPAVW
+779 IGIPLAVW

-796 AYRIEGYGWVFA
+796 AYRIEGYGWVFVV
-808 LAVLISLAIAFGTV
+808 AVLISMAIAFGTV

-830 KTNPSTEL
+830 RTNPALEL

>member
-1 MTKIQINMKSY
+1 MRSF

-43 VVQQYEV
+43 VVQQYQV

-61 VLGTNEFLGLT
+61 VLGNDDFFGLT

-81 NIPEVD
+81 NIPEVE
-87 AATHAAMLW
+87 AVSHMSMMW
-96 QPIVREGNEPLQCSG
+96 QPIVHDGDQTIQCSG
-111 METDA
+111 LEADA
-116 DFFRVFPQYHLV
+116 DFFKVFPEYRLV
-128 EGSLNDFVSKDDVL
+128 EGSIENFVGKDDIL
-142 ISESLARKIADQVG
+142 ISESLARKLSLGDE
-156 NDVKTNG
+156 
-163 NDIQTTGNDA
+163 
-173 QTTGK
+173 
-178 DAQTTGNDTSVTPGL
+178 
-193 TGSLIGKVINVDGTD
+193 SLIGRIIKVNDSEY
-208 RTIKGVYADFD
+208 TIKGIYSDFE

-224 PYDIITHISGA
+224 PFDIFTHISGSWA
-235 WGAGMERNFGSIG
+235 AEEAKAFNSIG
-248 NYTTWFRARDDADAA
+248 NYTTWYRVREDADLA
-263 DVRAKV
+263 DVQSKV

-278 PIWGAEKVDAWKVYR
+278 PTWSAERVDAWRGYR
-293 MDEAFFIT
+293 MDEAFFTT
-301 GNSNGLTRQGNARM
+301 GNSNGLTRQGNGQM
-315 LRLLTVVVLL
+315 LRLLAIVVLL

-357 DKTSILWKYIGESV
+357 DKTGILWKYIGESV
-371 AFTAVCFGAALL
+371 AFTAVCFAAALL
-383 LADLLVPMMNSLV
+383 LADLLAPMVNSLV
-396 STADPDEMMLGMG
+396 SVSDPDEMMLGIG
-409 DTSVRL
+409 DNSVRL
-415 SFLLTSGYI
+415 SFMLSPGYI
-424 VAYLAGIMVLGVING
+424 LAYIAGILVLGVING
-439 LLPAVV
+439 LLPAFA

-465 VMSKVFIV
+465 VLSKVFIV
-473 VQNVLSV
+473 VQNILSV

-488 MEVQMRHML
+488 MEVQMRHMM

-504 TENLYYI
+504 TDNLYYI
-511 EYSAKNYDAMKLFK
+511 EYSAQDYDAMKLFK

-530 LPFVTKA
+530 LPFVTKV

-544 GMINMTMGVK
+544 GMLNMTMGIK
-554 VDEVHRV
+554 VDEEHHI

-566 LCDSTY
+566 ICDSTY
-572 FKLLGLE
+572 FKLLGME
-579 VEEDFGHPLV
+579 IEEDFGHPLV

-600 AAAVSD
+600 GAGVSD
-606 TSTVFPRRINMNG
+606 TSTVFPRRISMNG
-619 AQPEFIGGVV
+619 ARPEFIGGIV

-640 EINPNGGVIVTRAE
+640 EINPNGGIIVTRVE

-667 GEDRSYDEAIR
+667 GEDESYEDQIL
-678 QAYREFRM
+678 QAYREFRL
-686 ETSGVEEPAWRYGFV
+686 ETSGVEDPAWRYGFIK
-701 HDIHRKM
+701 DINRKQ

-723 VLAVL
+723 FLAVL

-756 ADVNSETR
+756 ADVGSETSR
-764 RAVRSYMI
+764 NVLSYMY
-772 LVGAACL
+772 LVGVACL
-779 IGIPPAVW
+779 IGIPLAIW

-796 AYRIEGYGWVFA
+796 AYRISGYGWVFVA
-808 LAVLISLAIAFGTV
+808 AILIAVAIAFGTV

-830 KTNPSTEL
+830 RTNPATEL

>member
-1 MTKIQINMKSY
+1 MKSY

-61 VLGTNEFLGLT
+61 VLGSDDFLGLT

-81 NIPEVD
+81 NIPEVQ
-87 AATHAAMLW
+87 AVTHAALLW
-96 QPIVREGNEPLQCSG
+96 QPLVQNGEQPIQASG
-111 METDA
+111 LEADA
-116 DFFRVFPQYHLV
+116 DFFKVFPEYHLL
-128 EGSLNDFVSKDDVL
+128 EGSLEDFVGKEDIL
-142 ISESLARKIADQVG
+142 ISASFARKANVQIGQTIKVDQV
-156 NDVKTNG
+156 
-163 NDIQTTGNDA
+163 
-173 QTTGK
+173 
-178 DAQTTGNDTSVTPGL
+178 
-193 TGSLIGKVINVDGTD
+193 D
-208 RTIKGVYADFD
+208 RTIKGIYADFD

-224 PYDIITHISGA
+224 PADIITNITNSWALEQGKVF
-235 WGAGMERNFGSIG
+235 NSIG
-248 NYTTWFRARDDADAA
+248 NYTTWFRVREDADLA
-263 DVRAKV
+263 DMQAKV

-278 PIWGAEKVDAWKVYR
+278 SSWGAEKVDAWKVYR
-293 MDEAFFIT
+293 MDEAFFFT
-301 GNSNGLTRQGNARM
+301 GSSNGLTRTGNVQM
-315 LRLLTVVVLL
+315 LRLLTIVVLL

-357 DKTSILWKYIGESV
+357 DRTGILWKYIGESV
-371 AFTAVCFGAALL
+371 AFTAVCFAVALL
-383 LADLLVPMMNSLV
+383 LADLLAPMVNSLV
-396 STADPDEMMLGMG
+396 STSDPDELMLGMG

-415 SFLLTSGYI
+415 SFMMTPGYI
-424 VAYLAGIMVLGVING
+424 LAYLAGILVLGVING
-439 LLPAVV
+439 LLPAFG

-465 VMSKVFIV
+465 ILNKVFIV

-480 FLIALALV
+480 FLIAMALV
-488 MEVQMRHML
+488 MEVQMRHMS
-497 TRPMHAA
+497 TRPMYAA
-504 TENLYYI
+504 TDNLFYI
-511 EYSAKNYDAMKLFK
+511 EYSAQNYDSMRLFK

-544 GMINMTMGVK
+544 GLINMTMGIK
-554 VDEVHRV
+554 VDEEHRV

-566 LCDSTY
+566 VCDSTY
-572 FKLLGLE
+572 FQLLGLE
-579 VEEDFGHPLV
+579 VEEDFGHPLT

-606 TSTVFPRRINMNG
+606 TSTVFPRRIRMNG
-619 AQPEFIGGVV
+619 AQPEFIGGIIH
-629 TDFPA
+629 DFPA

-640 EINPNGGVIVTRAE
+640 SINPNGSVIVTRAE
-654 ELHYANCL
+654 ELYYAHCL

-667 GEDRSYDEAIR
+667 GEDKSYEEQIL
-678 QAYREFRM
+678 QAYREFRL
-686 ETSGVEEPAWRYGFV
+686 ETAGVEEPAWRYGFIK
-701 HDIHRKM
+701 DINRKQ
-708 LAPVQRTL
+708 LAPVKRTL

-723 VLAVL
+723 ILSVL
-728 ISLLGLLA
+728 IALLGLLA

-756 ADVNSETR
+756 ADVNSETWR
-764 RAVRSYMI
+764 NVRSYMV
-772 LVGAACL
+772 LVGIAGAM
-779 IGIPPAVW
+779 GIPLAVW
-787 ASRLYLERF
+787 AARLYLQRF
-796 AYRIEGYGWVFA
+796 AYRVEGYGWVFVV
-808 LAVLISLAIAFGTV
+808 AVIISLAISFGTV

-830 KTNPSTEL
+830 RTNPAVEL

>member
-1 MTKIQINMKSY
+1 M
-12 LKFLS
+12 S

-72 YWDKEELEM
+72 YWDKEELKM
-81 NIPEVD
+81 NIPEVQ

-96 QPIVREGNEPLQCSG
+96 QPLIRQGDQLLQCAG
-111 METDA
+111 MEADA
-116 DFFRVFPQYHLV
+116 DFFKVFPEYHLV
-128 EGSLNDFVSKDDVL
+128 EGSAEDFVGKEDIL
-142 ISESLARKIADQVG
+142 ISESLARKL
-156 NDVKTNG
+156 
-163 NDIQTTGNDA
+163 
-173 QTTGK
+173 
-178 DAQTTGNDTSVTPGL
+178 SVDGDN
-193 TGSLIGKVINVDGTD
+193 LIGKVINVDQSN
-208 RTIKGVYADFD
+208 RIIKGVFADFD
-219 GTFFM
+219 STFFM
-224 PYDIITHISGA
+224 PYDIITHISETWA
-235 WGAGMERNFGSIG
+235 AEQERNFGSIG
-248 NYTTWFRARDDADAA
+248 SYTTWFRVREDADPA
-263 DVRAKV
+263 DVRNKV
-269 KALLHKNYD
+269 SALLHKNYD
-278 PIWGAEKVDAWKVYR
+278 PIWSAENVNAWKAYR
-293 MDEAFFIT
+293 MDEAFFT
-301 GNSNGLTRQGNARM
+301 TSDSNGLTRQGNAQM

-330 IFNYVNLSLALTG
+330 VFNYVNLSLALTD
-343 KRAKEMA
+343 KRSKEMA

-357 DKTSILWKYIGESV
+357 DKTDILWKYIGESV
-371 AFTAVCFGAALL
+371 TFTAVCFGAALL
-383 LADLLVPMMNSLV
+383 LADFLAPMMNSLV
-396 STADPDEMMLGMG
+396 STGDPDELMLGMG
-409 DTSVRL
+409 DTRVRL
-415 SFLLTSGYI
+415 SFMMTPGYI
-424 VAYLAGIMVLGVING
+424 LAYIAGILLLGTICG
-439 LLPAVV
+439 LLPAIV
-445 ASRYQPIDVIK
+445 ASRYEPIDVIK

-465 VMSKVFIV
+465 VLSKVFIV

-504 TENLYYI
+504 SENRYYI
-511 EYSAKNYDAMKLFK
+511 EYSAKNYDMMKLFK

-544 GMINMTMGVK
+544 GLINMTIGIK
-554 VDEVHRV
+554 VDEEHHV

-579 VEEDFGHPLV
+579 VEEDFGHPLT

-600 AAAVSD
+600 AAGVSD
-606 TSTVFPRRINMNG
+606 TTTVFPRRINMNG

-634 RPASEG
+634 RPASESSQ
-640 EINPNGGVIVTRAE
+640 NTNGGVIVTRDE
-654 ELHYANCL
+654 ELRYANCM

-667 GEDRSYDEAIR
+667 GEDDSYDKAIR
-678 QAYREFRM
+678 QAYREYRL
-686 ETSGVEEPAWRYGFV
+686 ETSGVEEPAWQYGFV
-701 HDIHRKM
+701 RDINRKM
-708 LAPVQRTL
+708 LAPVKRTL

-756 ADVNSETR
+756 SDVTHETWR
-764 RAVRSYMI
+764 NVRSYMVLTGI
-772 LVGAACL
+772 ACA
-779 IGIPPAVW
+779 IGIPLAVW
-787 ASRLYLERF
+787 VARVYLERF
-796 AYRIEGYGWVFA
+796 AYRVENYGWVFVV
-808 LAVLISLAIAFGTV
+808 AVIISLAIAFGTV

-830 KTNPSTEL
+830 KTNPAVEL

>member
-1 MTKIQINMKSY
+1 MKSY

-61 VLGTNEFLGLT
+61 VLGTSEYLGLT

-81 NIPEVD
+81 NIPEVH
-87 AATHAAMLW
+87 AATHVAMLW
-96 QPIVREGNEPLQCSG
+96 QPLIRQGDQVLQCAG
-111 METDA
+111 MEADA
-116 DFFRVFPQYHLV
+116 DFFKVFPEYHLV
-128 EGSLNDFVSKDDVL
+128 EGSAEDFVGKEDIL
-142 ISESLARKIADQVG
+142 ISESLARKL
-156 NDVKTNG
+156 
-163 NDIQTTGNDA
+163 
-173 QTTGK
+173 
-178 DAQTTGNDTSVTPGL
+178 SVEGDN
-193 TGSLIGKVINVDGTD
+193 LIGKVINVDQSD
-208 RTIKGVYADFD
+208 RTIKGVFADFD

-224 PYDIITHISGA
+224 PYDIITHISGTWA
-235 WGAGMERNFGSIG
+235 AEQERNFGSIG
-248 NYTTWFRARDDADAA
+248 NYTTWFRVREDADPD

-278 PIWGAEKVDAWKVYR
+278 PVWSAEKVNAWKAYR
-293 MDEAFFIT
+293 MDEAFFTT
-301 GNSNGLTRQGNARM
+301 GNSNGLTRQGNAQM
-315 LRLLTVVVLL
+315 LKLLTVVVLL

-357 DKTSILWKYIGESV
+357 DKTGILWKYIGESV

-383 LADLLVPMMNSLV
+383 LADLLAPMMNSLV
-396 STADPDEMMLGMG
+396 STGDPDELMLGI

-415 SFLLTSGYI
+415 SFMLTPGYI
-424 VAYLAGIMVLGVING
+424 LAYIAGILLLGTLCG
-439 LLPAVV
+439 LLPAIV
-445 ASRYQPIDVIK
+445 ASRYEPIDVIK

-465 VMSKVFIV
+465 VLSKVFIV

-511 EYSAKNYDAMKLFK
+511 EYSAQNYDMMKLFK

-537 GVGRGIP
+537 GVGRGLP
-544 GMINMTMGVK
+544 GLINMTMGIK
-554 VDEVHRV
+554 VDEEHRV

-579 VEEDFGHPLV
+579 VEEDFGHPLT

-606 TSTVFPRRINMNG
+606 TSTVFPRKINMNG

-634 RPASEG
+634 RPASESSQ
-640 EINPNGGVIVTRAE
+640 NPNGGVIVTRAE
-654 ELHYANCL
+654 ELRYTNCM

-667 GEDRSYDEAIR
+667 GEDDSYDKAIR
-678 QAYREFRM
+678 QAYREYRL

-701 HDIHRKM
+701 RDINRKM
-708 LAPVQRTL
+708 LAPVKRTL

-756 ADVNSETR
+756 SDVTHETWR
-764 RAVRSYMI
+764 NVRSYMVLTGI
-772 LVGAACL
+772 ACA
-779 IGIPPAVW
+779 IGIPLAVW
-787 ASRLYLERF
+787 AARVYLERF
-796 AYRIEGYGWVFA
+796 AYRVENYGWVFVV
-808 LAVLISLAIAFGTV
+808 AVIISLAIAFGTV

-830 KTNPSTEL
+830 KTNPAIEL

>member
-1 MTKIQINMKSY
+1 MKR
-12 LKFLS
+12 S

-61 VLGTNEFLGLT
+61 VLGSDDFLGLT

-81 NIPEVD
+81 NIPEVE
-87 AATHAAMLW
+87 AATHMALLW
-96 QPIVREGNEPLQCSG
+96 QPVIQNGEESIAANGFEAD
-111 METDA
+111 T
-116 DFFRVFPQYHLV
+116 DFFRVFPQYRLL
-128 EGSLNDFVSKDDVL
+128 EGGLEDFVGKDDVL
-142 ISESLARKIADQVG
+142 ISESLARK
-156 NDVKTNG
+156 
-163 NDIQTTGNDA
+163 TGA
-173 QTTGK
+173 Q
-178 DAQTTGNDTSVTPGL
+178 
-193 TGSLIGKVINVDGTD
+193 IGQILKVDKED
-208 RTIKGVYADFD
+208 RTVKGIFADFD
-219 GTFFM
+219 GSAFFM
-224 PYDIITHISGA
+224 PADIITNIKRTWAAAQSK
-235 WGAGMERNFGSIG
+235 EFNSIG
-248 NYTTWFRARDDADAA
+248 NYTTWFRVRADADLN
-263 DVRAKV
+263 DVQAKV
-269 KALLHKNYD
+269 QALLHKNYD
-278 PIWGAEKVDAWKVYR
+278 PTWSAEGVDKWHAYR
-293 MDEAFFIT
+293 MDEAFFFT
-301 GNSNGLTRQGNARM
+301 GSSNGLTRTGNVQM

-357 DKTSILWKYIGESV
+357 DKTGILWKYICESV
-371 AFTAVCFGAALL
+371 VFTAVCFAAALL
-383 LADLLVPMMNSLV
+383 LAYLLVPMMNELV
-396 STADPDEMMLGMG
+396 SSSDPDEVMLGF
-409 DTSVRL
+409 DSSVRL
-415 SFLLTSGYI
+415 SFMLTPGYI
-424 VAYLAGIMVLGVING
+424 LAYIIGILLLGTVNG
-439 LLPAVV
+439 LLPAFA

-465 VMSKVFIV
+465 VLSKVFIV

-488 MEVQMRHML
+488 MEMQMRHML
-497 TRPMHAA
+497 SRPMHAA
-504 TENLYYI
+504 IDNRYYI
-511 EYSAKNYDAMKLFK
+511 EYSAQDLDQMKLFK
-525 DKVEQ
+525 DKVEE
-530 LPFVTKA
+530 LPFVTRA

-544 GMINMTMGVK
+544 GLINMTMGIK
-554 VDEVHRV
+554 VDEEHHV

-600 AAAVSD
+600 AAGVSD
-606 TSTVFPRRINMNG
+606 TTTVFPRRISMNG
-619 AQPEFIGGVV
+619 ARPEFIGGIVADYP
-629 TDFPA
+629 T
-634 RPASEG
+634 RPASENS
-640 EINPNGGVIVTRAE
+640 INMNGGVIVTRAE
-654 ELHYANCL
+654 ELHYSNCL

-667 GEDRSYDEAIR
+667 GEDKAYEEQIL
-678 QAYREFRM
+678 QAYRDFRL
-686 ETSGVEEPAWRYGFV
+686 ETSGIEEPAWRFGFIR
-701 HDIHRKM
+701 DINHKQ
-708 LAPVQRTL
+708 LAPVRRTL

-756 ADVNSETR
+756 SDVSQETWR
-764 RAVRSYMI
+764 TVRSYML
-772 LVGAACL
+772 LVGVACL
-779 IGIPPAVW
+779 VGIPLAIW
-787 ASRLYLERF
+787 AARVYLERF
-796 AYRIEGYGWVFA
+796 AYRIEGYGWVFVA
-808 LAVLISLAIAFGTV
+808 AIVISLVIAFATV

-830 KTNPSTEL
+830 KANPAVEL

>member
-1 MTKIQINMKSY
+1 
-12 LKFLS
+12 
-17 RNKLYTAI
+17 
-25 EAVGLAVS
+25 
-33 LAFVI
+33 
-38 LIGSY
+38 
-43 VVQQYEV
+43 
-50 AHESPQWKRTF
+50 
-61 VLGTNEFLGLT
+61 
-72 YWDKEELEM
+72 
-81 NIPEVD
+81 
-87 AATHAAMLW
+87 
-96 QPIVREGNEPLQCSG
+96 
-111 METDA
+111 
-116 DFFRVFPQYHLV
+116 
-128 EGSLNDFVSKDDVL
+128 
-142 ISESLARKIADQVG
+142 
-156 NDVKTNG
+156 
-163 NDIQTTGNDA
+163 
-173 QTTGK
+173 
-178 DAQTTGNDTSVTPGL
+178 
-193 TGSLIGKVINVDGTD
+193 
-208 RTIKGVYADFD
+208 
-219 GTFFM
+219 
-224 PYDIITHISGA
+224 
-235 WGAGMERNFGSIG
+235 
-248 NYTTWFRARDDADAA
+248 
-263 DVRAKV
+263 
-269 KALLHKNYD
+269 
-278 PIWGAEKVDAWKVYR
+278 
-293 MDEAFFIT
+293 MDEAFFFT
-301 GNSNGLTRQGNARM
+301 GSSNGLTRTGNAQM

-330 IFNYVNLSLALTG
+330 VFNYVNLSLALTG

-357 DKTSILWKYIGESV
+357 DKSGILWKYIGESV

-396 STADPDEMMLGMG
+396 STSDPDELMLGMG

-415 SFLLTSGYI
+415 SFMITPGYI
-424 VAYLAGIMVLGVING
+424 LAYIAGILILGVING
-439 LLPAVV
+439 LLPAVA

-465 VMSKVFIV
+465 VLSKVFII

-511 EYSAKNYDAMKLFK
+511 EYSARDYDTMKLFK
-525 DKVEQ
+525 DKVEA
-530 LPFVTKA
+530 LPFVTRA

-544 GMINMTMGVK
+544 GLLNMTMEVK
-554 VDEVHRV
+554 VDEEHRV
-561 DMPVI
+561 DMPLIV
-566 LCDSTY
+566 CDSTY

-579 VEEDFGHPLV
+579 VEEDFGHPLT

-629 TDFPA
+629 TDFPT
-634 RPASEG
+634 RPASESSQ
-640 EINPNGGVIVTRAE
+640 NPNGGVIVTRAE
-654 ELHYANCL
+654 ELRYANCM

-667 GEDRSYDEAIR
+667 GEDDSYDKAIR
-678 QAYREFRM
+678 QAYREYRL

-701 HDIHRKM
+701 RDINRKM
-708 LAPVQRTL
+708 LAPVRRTL

-756 ADVNSETR
+756 SDVTHETWR
-764 RAVRSYMI
+764 NVRSYMVLTGI
-772 LVGAACL
+772 ACA
-779 IGIPPAVW
+779 IGIPLAVW
-787 ASRLYLERF
+787 AARVYLERF
-796 AYRIEGYGWVFA
+796 AYRVENYGWVFVV
-808 LAVLISLAIAFGTV
+808 AVIISLAIAFGTV

-830 KTNPSTEL
+830 KTNPAIEL

>member
-1 MTKIQINMKSY
+1 MNSY

-50 AHESPQWKRTF
+50 AHESPDWKRTF
-61 VLGTNEFLGLT
+61 VLGSDEFLGLT

-81 NIPEVD
+81 NIPEVE
-87 AATHAAMLW
+87 AATRAAMLW
-96 QPIVREGNEPLQCSG
+96 QPLIREGNELFPCSG

-116 DFFRVFPQYHLV
+116 DFFKVFPQYRLV
-128 EGSLNDFVSKDDVL
+128 EGSVEDFVGKDDVL
-142 ISESLARKIADQVG
+142 ISESLARKIADRVG
-156 NDVKTNG
+156 ND
-163 NDIQTTGNDA
+163 I
-173 QTTGK
+173 
-178 DAQTTGNDTSVTPGL
+178 
-193 TGSLIGKVINVDGTD
+193 IGQIINVDEQD
-208 RTIKGVYADFD
+208 RTIKGIFADFD

-235 WGAGMERNFGSIG
+235 WAADGERNFGSIG
-248 NYTTWFRARDDADAA
+248 NYTTWFRAREDAYSDD
-263 DVRAKV
+263 VSAKV

-278 PIWGAEKVDAWKVYR
+278 PVWGEEKVDSWKAYR
-293 MDEAFFIT
+293 MDEAFFAT
-301 GNSNGLTRQGNARM
+301 GNSNGLTRQGNAQM
-315 LRLLTVVVLL
+315 LKLLTGVVLL

-343 KRAKEMA
+343 KRSKEMA

-357 DKTSILWKYIGESV
+357 DKTGILWKYIGESV
-371 AFTAVCFGAALL
+371 VFTSVCFAAALL
-383 LADLLVPMMNSLV
+383 LADFLVPMMNRLV
-396 STADPDEMMLGMG
+396 STSDPDEVMLGIG

-415 SFLLTSGYI
+415 SFMMTPGYI
-424 VAYLAGIMVLGVING
+424 LAYIAGLLLLGTICG
-439 LLPAVV
+439 LLPAIV

-456 GTLRRRNKM
+456 GTLRRRSKM
-465 VMSKVFIV
+465 VLSKVFIV

-511 EYSAKNYDAMKLFK
+511 EYSAQNYDKMKLFK

-544 GMINMTMGVK
+544 GLINMTMGVK
-554 VDEVHRV
+554 VDEDHRV

-566 LCDSTY
+566 VCDSTY

-579 VEEDFGHPLV
+579 VEEDFGHPLT

-606 TSTVFPRRINMNG
+606 TSTVFPRRISMNG
-619 AQPEFIGGVV
+619 ARPEFIGGVV
-629 TDFPA
+629 TDYPT
-634 RPASEG
+634 RPASESNQ
-640 EINPNGGVIVTRAE
+640 NPNGGVIVTRAE
-654 ELHYANCL
+654 ELHYSNCL

-667 GEDRSYDEAIR
+667 GEDKSYDKAIR
-678 QAYREFRM
+678 QAYRDYRL
-686 ETSGVEEPAWRYGFV
+686 ETAGVEEPAWRYGFV
-701 HDIHRKM
+701 RDINKKM
-708 LAPVQRTL
+708 LTPVQRTL

-756 ADVNSETR
+756 ADVSSETWR
-764 RAVRSYMI
+764 NVRSYMM
-772 LVGAACL
+772 LVGVACL
-779 IGIPPAVW
+779 IGIPLAIW
-787 ASRLYLERF
+787 AAQVYLQRF
-796 AYRIEGYGWVFA
+796 AYRIEGYGWVFVVA
-808 LAVLISLAIAFGTV
+808 ALISLAIAFGTV

-830 KTNPSTEL
+830 RTNPAIEL

>member
-1 MTKIQINMKSY
+1 MKSY

-61 VLGTNEFLGLT
+61 VLGSDEFLGLT

-81 NIPEVD
+81 NIPEVE
-87 AATHAAMLW
+87 AATHVAVLW
-96 QPIVREGNEPLQCSG
+96 QPVIQKEEQPIQAFGIEA
-111 METDA
+111 DA
-116 DFFRVFPQYHLV
+116 DFFKVFPEYRLL
-128 EGSLNDFVSKDDVL
+128 EGSLEDFVGKEDVL
-142 ISESLARKIADQVG
+142 ISASLARKISAQIG
-156 NDVKTNG
+156 
-163 NDIQTTGNDA
+163 QT
-173 QTTGK
+173 
-178 DAQTTGNDTSVTPGL
+178 
-193 TGSLIGKVINVDGTD
+193 IKVDKVD
-208 RTIKGVYADFD
+208 RTIKGIYADFD
-219 GTFFM
+219 GAFFM
-224 PYDIITHISGA
+224 PADIITNISNSWAPEQGKVF
-235 WGAGMERNFGSIG
+235 NSIG
-248 NYTTWFRARDDADAA
+248 NYTTWFRVREDANLEE
-263 DVRAKV
+263 VQAKI
-269 KALLHKNYD
+269 KTLLHKNYD
-278 PIWGAEKVDAWKVYR
+278 SSWGAEKVDAWRAFR
-293 MDEAFFIT
+293 MDEAFFFTGSSNSLTRT
-301 GNSNGLTRQGNARM
+301 GNVQM
-315 LRLLTVVVLL
+315 LRLLTIVVLL

-357 DKTSILWKYIGESV
+357 DRTGILWKYIGESV
-371 AFTAVCFGAALL
+371 AFTAVCFAAALL
-383 LADLLVPMMNSLV
+383 LADLLAPMVNSLV
-396 STADPDEMMLGMG
+396 STSDPDELMLGVG

-415 SFLLTSGYI
+415 SFMMTPGYI
-424 VAYLAGIMVLGVING
+424 LAYLAGILVLGVING
-439 LLPAVV
+439 LLPAFA
-445 ASRYQPIDVIK
+445 ASRYEPIDVIK

-465 VMSKVFIV
+465 ILNKVFIV

-480 FLIALALV
+480 FLVAMALV
-488 MEVQMRHML
+488 MEVQMRHMT

-504 TENLYYI
+504 TDNLYYI
-511 EYSAKNYDAMKLFK
+511 EYSAQNYDAMRLFK
-525 DKVEQ
+525 DKVEK

-544 GMINMTMGVK
+544 GLINMTMGVK
-554 VDEVHRV
+554 VDEEHRV

-566 LCDSTY
+566 VCDSTY
-572 FKLLGLE
+572 FQLLGME
-579 VEEDFGHPLV
+579 VEEDFGHPLT

-600 AAAVSD
+600 TAAVSD
-606 TSTVFPRRINMNG
+606 TSTVFPRRIRMNG
-619 AQPEFIGGVV
+619 AQPEFIGGIIH
-629 TDFPA
+629 DFPA

-640 EINPNGGVIVTRAE
+640 SINPNGSVIVTRVE
-654 ELHYANCL
+654 ELYYADCL

-667 GEDRSYDEAIR
+667 GEDKSYEDQIL
-678 QAYREFRM
+678 QAYREFRL
-686 ETSGVEEPAWRYGFV
+686 ETSGVEEPAWRYGFIK
-701 HDIHRKM
+701 DINRKQ
-708 LAPVQRTL
+708 LAPVKRTL

-723 VLAVL
+723 VLSVL
-728 ISLLGLLA
+728 IALLGLLA

-756 ADVNSETR
+756 SDVSHETWR
-764 RAVRSYMI
+764 NVRSYMVLTGI
-772 LVGAACL
+772 ACL
-779 IGIPPAVW
+779 IGIPLAIW
-787 ASRLYLERF
+787 AARLYLQRF
-796 AYRIEGYGWVFA
+796 AYRVEGYGWVFVV
-808 LAVLISLAIAFGTV
+808 AVLISLAIAFGTV

-830 KTNPSTEL
+830 RTNPAIEL

>member
-1 MTKIQINMKSY
+1 MKSY

-61 VLGTNEFLGLT
+61 VLGSDEFLGLT

-81 NIPEVD
+81 NIPEVE
-87 AATHAAMLW
+87 AATHVAALW
-96 QPIVREGNEPLQCSG
+96 QPVIQKGEEPIQASG
-111 METDA
+111 IEADA
-116 DFFRVFPQYHLV
+116 DFFKVFPEYHLL
-128 EGSLNDFVSKDDVL
+128 EGSLEDFVGKDDVL
-142 ISESLARKIADQVG
+142 ISVSLARKISAQIG
-156 NDVKTNG
+156 
-163 NDIQTTGNDA
+163 QT
-173 QTTGK
+173 
-178 DAQTTGNDTSVTPGL
+178 
-193 TGSLIGKVINVDGTD
+193 IKVDKTD
-208 RTIKGVYADFD
+208 RTIKGIYADFD
-219 GTFFM
+219 GAFFM
-224 PYDIITHISGA
+224 PADIITNITNSWALEQGKVF
-235 WGAGMERNFGSIG
+235 NSIG
-248 NYTTWFRARDDADAA
+248 NYTTWFWVREDADLA
-263 DVRAKV
+263 DVQSKV

-278 PIWGAEKVDAWKVYR
+278 ASWGAEKVDAWKAYR
-293 MDEAFFIT
+293 MDEAFFFT
-301 GNSNGLTRQGNARM
+301 GSSNGLTRTGNVQL
-315 LRLLTVVVLL
+315 LRLLTIVVLL

-357 DKTSILWKYIGESV
+357 DRTGILWKYIGESV
-371 AFTAVCFGAALL
+371 AFTAVCFAAALL
-383 LADLLVPMMNSLV
+383 LADLLAPMVNSLV
-396 STADPDEMMLGMG
+396 SNSDPDELMLGIG

-415 SFLLTSGYI
+415 SFMMTPGYI
-424 VAYLAGIMVLGVING
+424 LAYLAGILVLGVING
-439 LLPAVV
+439 LLPAFA
-445 ASRYQPIDVIK
+445 ASRYEPIDVIK

-465 VMSKVFIV
+465 ILNKVFIV

-480 FLIALALV
+480 FLIAMALV

-497 TRPMHAA
+497 TRPMHSA
-504 TENLYYI
+504 TDNLYYI
-511 EYSAKNYDAMKLFK
+511 EYSAQDYDSMRLFK
-525 DKVEQ
+525 DKVEK

-544 GMINMTMGVK
+544 GLINMTMGVK
-554 VDEVHRV
+554 VDEEHRV

-566 LCDSTY
+566 VCDSTY
-572 FKLLGLE
+572 FQLLGLE

-589 HSLWMS
+589 HSMWMS

-600 AAAVSD
+600 TAAVSD
-606 TSTVFPRRINMNG
+606 TSTVFPRRIRMNG
-619 AQPEFIGGVV
+619 AQPEFIGGIIH
-629 TDFPA
+629 DFPA

-640 EINPNGGVIVTRAE
+640 SINPNGSVIVTRAE
-654 ELHYANCL
+654 ELYYAHCL
-662 LIGTT
+662 LIGTA
-667 GEDRSYDEAIR
+667 GEDKSYEDRIL
-678 QAYREFRM
+678 QAYRDFRL
-686 ETSGVEEPAWRYGFV
+686 ETAGVEEPAWRYGFV
-701 HDIHRKM
+701 KDINRKQ
-708 LAPVQRTL
+708 LAPVKRTL

-723 VLAVL
+723 VLSVL
-728 ISLLGLLA
+728 IALLGLLA

-756 ADVNSETR
+756 SDVSHETWR
-764 RAVRSYMI
+764 NVRSYMVLTGI
-772 LVGAACL
+772 ACV
-779 IGIPPAVW
+779 IGIPLAIW
-787 ASRLYLERF
+787 AARLYLQRF
-796 AYRIEGYGWVFA
+796 AYRVEGYGWVFVV
-808 LAVLISLAIAFGTV
+808 AVIISLAIAFGTV

-830 KTNPSTEL
+830 RTNPAIEL

>member
-1 MTKIQINMKSY
+1 MKSY

-17 RNKLYTAI
+17 RNKLYTTI

-43 VVQQYEV
+43 VVQQYQV

-61 VLGTNEFLGLT
+61 VLGTDEFMGLT

-81 NIPEVD
+81 NIPEVE
-87 AATHAAMLW
+87 AAMHAALLW
-96 QPIVREGNEPLQCSG
+96 QPVIHIGEQFIQTSG

-116 DFFRVFPQYHLV
+116 DFFRVFPQYRLL
-128 EGSLNDFVSKDDVL
+128 EGSLEDFVGKDDIL
-142 ISESLARKIADQVG
+142 LSESLARKISARLGQTLRVDKADYI
-156 NDVKTNG
+156 VKG
-163 NDIQTTGNDA
+163 IF
-173 QTTGK
+173 
-178 DAQTTGNDTSVTPGL
+178 S
-193 TGSLIGKVINVDGTD
+193 
-208 RTIKGVYADFD
+208 DFD
-219 GTFFM
+219 KTFFM
-224 PYDIITHISGA
+224 PADLITNISA
-235 WGAGMERNFGSIG
+235 TWAAGQSKTFNSIG
-248 NYTTWFRARDDADAA
+248 NYTTWFRVREDADLAETQ
-263 DVRAKV
+263 AKV
-269 KALLHKNYD
+269 KSLLHKNYD
-278 PIWGAEKVDAWKVYR
+278 SSWGAEKVDKWRAFR
-293 MDEAFFIT
+293 MDEAFFSKGRSSSLIRT
-301 GNSNGLTRQGNARM
+301 GNGQM
-315 LRLLTVVVLL
+315 LQLLTLVVLL

-330 IFNYVNLSLALTG
+330 VFNYVNLSLALTG

-357 DKTSILWKYIGESV
+357 DKSGILWKYIGESV
-371 AFTAVCFGAALL
+371 AFTAVCFAAALL
-383 LADLLVPMMNSLV
+383 LADSLVPMMNSLV
-396 STADPDEMMLGMG
+396 STADPVELLLGIG
-409 DTSVRL
+409 NSSVPL
-415 SFLLTSGYI
+415 SLMTTPGYV
-424 VAYLAGIMVLGVING
+424 VAYLAGILVLGVVNG
-439 LLPAVV
+439 LLPAFA

-456 GTLRRRNKM
+456 GTFRRRNKM
-465 VMSKVFIV
+465 VLSKVFIV

-480 FLIALALV
+480 FLIAFALV
-488 MEVQMRHML
+488 MELQMRHML
-497 TRPMHAA
+497 TRPMHSA

-511 EYSAKNYDAMKLFK
+511 EYSAQNYDAMKLFK

-544 GMINMTMGVK
+544 GLINMTVGVR
-554 VDEVHRV
+554 VDEEHRV
-561 DMPVI
+561 DMPTI

-579 VEEDFGHPLV
+579 VEEDFGHPLT

-640 EINPNGGVIVTRAE
+640 VSNPNGGVIVTRAE
-654 ELHYANCL
+654 ELQYANCL

-667 GEDRSYDEAIR
+667 GEDASYDKAIR
-678 QAYREFRM
+678 QAYREYQL
-686 ETSGVEEPAWRYGFV
+686 ETSGVEEPAWEYGFV
-701 HDIHRKM
+701 RDINKKR

-723 VLAVL
+723 FLAVF

-756 ADVNSETR
+756 SDVFQEAR
-764 RAVRSYMI
+764 RTVRSYMA
-772 LVGAACL
+772 LVGVACL
-779 IGIPPAVW
+779 IGIPLAVW
-787 ASRLYLERF
+787 AARLYLERF
-796 AYRIEGYGWVFA
+796 AYRIEGYGWAFV
-808 LAVLISLAIAFGTV
+808 LAAAISLAIAFGTV

-830 KTNPSTEL
+830 KTNPAIEL

>member
-1 MTKIQINMKSY
+1 MKSY

-72 YWDKEELEM
+72 YWDKEELKM
-81 NIPEVD
+81 NIPEVQ

-96 QPIVREGNEPLQCSG
+96 QPLIRQGDQLLQCAG
-111 METDA
+111 MEADA
-116 DFFRVFPQYHLV
+116 DFFKVFPEYHLV
-128 EGSLNDFVSKDDVL
+128 EGSAEDFVGKEDIL
-142 ISESLARKIADQVG
+142 ISESLARKL
-156 NDVKTNG
+156 
-163 NDIQTTGNDA
+163 
-173 QTTGK
+173 
-178 DAQTTGNDTSVTPGL
+178 SVDGDN
-193 TGSLIGKVINVDGTD
+193 LIGKVINVDQSN
-208 RTIKGVYADFD
+208 RIIKGVFADFD
-219 GTFFM
+219 STFFM
-224 PYDIITHISGA
+224 PYDIITHISETWA
-235 WGAGMERNFGSIG
+235 AEQERNFGSIG
-248 NYTTWFRARDDADAA
+248 SYTTWFRVREDADPA
-263 DVRAKV
+263 DVRNKV
-269 KALLHKNYD
+269 SALLHKNYD
-278 PIWGAEKVDAWKVYR
+278 PIWSAENVNAWKAYR
-293 MDEAFFIT
+293 MDEAFFT
-301 GNSNGLTRQGNARM
+301 TSDSNGLTRQGNAQM

-330 IFNYVNLSLALTG
+330 VFNYVNLSLALTD
-343 KRAKEMA
+343 KRSKEMA

-357 DKTSILWKYIGESV
+357 DKTDILWKYIGESV
-371 AFTAVCFGAALL
+371 TFTAVCFGAALL
-383 LADLLVPMMNSLV
+383 LADFLAPMMNSLV
-396 STADPDEMMLGMG
+396 STGDPDELMLGMG
-409 DTSVRL
+409 DTRVRL
-415 SFLLTSGYI
+415 SFMMTPGYI
-424 VAYLAGIMVLGVING
+424 LAYIAGILLLGTICG
-439 LLPAVV
+439 LLPAIV
-445 ASRYQPIDVIK
+445 ASRYEPIDVIK
-456 GTLRRRNKM
+456 GTLRRHNKM
-465 VMSKVFIV
+465 VLSKVFIV

-504 TENLYYI
+504 SENRYYI
-511 EYSAKNYDAMKLFK
+511 EYSAKNYDMMKLFK

-544 GMINMTMGVK
+544 GLINMTIGIK
-554 VDEVHRV
+554 VDEEHHV

-579 VEEDFGHPLV
+579 VEEDFGHPLT

-600 AAAVSD
+600 AAGVSD
-606 TSTVFPRRINMNG
+606 TTTIFPRRINMNG

-634 RPASEG
+634 RPASESSQ
-640 EINPNGGVIVTRAE
+640 NPNGGVIVTRDE
-654 ELHYANCL
+654 ELRYANCM

-667 GEDRSYDEAIR
+667 GEDDSYDKAIR
-678 QAYREFRM
+678 QAYREYRL

-701 HDIHRKM
+701 RDINRKM
-708 LAPVQRTL
+708 LAPVKRTL

-736 MSTYFADEN
+736 MSAYFADEN

-756 ADVNSETR
+756 SNVTHETWR
-764 RAVRSYMI
+764 NVRSYMVLTGI
-772 LVGAACL
+772 ACA
-779 IGIPPAVW
+779 IGIPLAVW
-787 ASRLYLERF
+787 GARVYLERF
-796 AYRIEGYGWVFA
+796 AYRVENYGWVFVV
-808 LAVLISLAIAFGTV
+808 AVIISLAIAFGTV

-830 KTNPSTEL
+830 KTNPAVEL

>member
-1 MTKIQINMKSY
+1 MKSY

-61 VLGTNEFLGLT
+61 VLGSDEFLGLT

-81 NIPEVD
+81 NIPEVE
-87 AATHAAMLW
+87 AATHVALLW
-96 QPIVREGNEPLQCSG
+96 QPVIQIGEQSLQTSG
-111 METDA
+111 MEADG
-116 DFFRVFPQYHLV
+116 DFFKVFPEYCLV
-128 EGSLNDFVSKDDVL
+128 EGSLEDFVGKNDLL
-142 ISESLARKIADQVG
+142 ISESLARKIADLVG
-156 NDVKTNG
+156 DDVIG
-163 NDIQTTGNDA
+163 QT
-173 QTTGK
+173 
-178 DAQTTGNDTSVTPGL
+178 L
-193 TGSLIGKVINVDGTD
+193 RVDKADYTV
-208 RTIKGVYADFD
+208 KGIFADFNK
-219 GTFFM
+219 TFFM
-224 PYDIITHISGA
+224 SADIITNISNSWA
-235 WGAGMERNFGSIG
+235 AGQGKAFNSIG
-248 NYTTWFRARDDADAA
+248 NYTTWFRVREDADLKE
-263 DVRAKV
+263 VLAKV
-269 KALLHKNYD
+269 KALLHRNYD
-278 PIWGAEKVDAWKVYR
+278 PSWRAEKVDTWDAFR
-293 MDEAFFIT
+293 MDDAFF
-301 GNSNGLTRQGNARM
+301 SNRNGGGLIRAGNARL
-315 LRLLTVVVLL
+315 LRLLTLVVLL

-357 DKTSILWKYIGESV
+357 DRIGILWKYIVESV
-371 AFTAVCFGAALL
+371 AFTAVCFAAAYL
-383 LADLLVPMMNSLV
+383 LADLLAPMVNNLV
-396 STADPDEMMLGMG
+396 SSSDPDDMMLGIS
-409 DTSVRL
+409 DTSVPL
-415 SFLLTSGYI
+415 SLMMTPAY
-424 VAYLAGIMVLGVING
+424 VAVYLAGILILGVING
-439 LLPAVV
+439 LLPAFA

-465 VMSKVFIV
+465 FLSKVFIV

-488 MEVQMRHML
+488 MEVQMRHMM
-497 TRPMHAA
+497 TRPIHAV
-504 TENLYYI
+504 TDNRYYI
-511 EYSAKNYDAMKLFK
+511 EYSAQNLDEMKLFK
-525 DKVEQ
+525 DKVER

-544 GMINMTMGVK
+544 GLINMTMGINLD
-554 VDEVHRV
+554 DEHHV

-572 FKLLGLE
+572 FQLLGLE

-600 AAAVSD
+600 AAGVSD

-629 TDFPA
+629 TDYPN
-634 RPASEG
+634 RPASESN
-640 EINPNGGVIVTRAE
+640 INMNGGVIVTRAE
-654 ELHYANCL
+654 ELQYANCL

-667 GEDRSYDEAIR
+667 GEDPSYDAAIR
-678 QAYREFRM
+678 QAYREYRL

-701 HDIHRKM
+701 RDINKKM

-756 ADVNSETR
+756 SDVTHETWR
-764 RAVRSYMI
+764 NVRSYMI
-772 LVGAACL
+772 LVGVACL
-779 IGIPPAVW
+779 VGIPLAIW
-787 ASRLYLERF
+787 AAQMYLERF
-796 AYRIEGYGWVFA
+796 AYHVEGYGWVFVA
-808 LAVLISLAIAFGTV
+808 AGVISLAIAFGTV

-830 KTNPSTEL
+830 RTNPAIEL

>member
-1 MTKIQINMKSY
+1 MKSY

-61 VLGTNEFLGLT
+61 VLGSDEFLGLT

-81 NIPEVD
+81 NIPEVE
-87 AATHAAMLW
+87 AATRAAMLW
-96 QPIVREGNEPLQCSG
+96 QPLIREGNQLLQCAV
-111 METDA
+111 MEADA
-116 DFFRVFPQYHLV
+116 DFFKVFPEYRLV
-128 EGSLNDFVSKDDVL
+128 EGSLEGFLGKDDVL
-142 ISESLARKIADQVG
+142 ISESLARKLS
-156 NDVKTNG
+156 
-163 NDIQTTGNDA
+163 
-173 QTTGK
+173 K
-178 DAQTTGNDTSVTPGL
+178 DG
-193 TGSLIGKVINVDGTD
+193 GSLIGNTIHVDESD
-208 RTIKGVYADFD
+208 RTIKGIFADFD

-224 PYDIITHISGA
+224 PYDIITHISGTWVA
-235 WGAGMERNFGSIG
+235 EQERNFGSIG
-248 NYTTWFRARDDADAA
+248 NYTTWFRVREDADPD

-269 KALLHKNYD
+269 SALLHKNYD
-278 PIWGAEKVDAWKVYR
+278 PIWSAEKVDSWKAYR
-293 MDEAFFIT
+293 MDEAFFAT
-301 GNSNGLTRQGNARM
+301 GNSNGLTRQGNAQM

-357 DKTSILWKYIGESV
+357 DKSGILWKYIGESV

-396 STADPDEMMLGMG
+396 STSDPDELMLGMG

-415 SFLLTSGYI
+415 SFMMTPGYI
-424 VAYLAGIMVLGVING
+424 LAYIAGILILGVING
-439 LLPAVV
+439 LLPAVA

-465 VMSKVFIV
+465 VLSKVFII

-511 EYSAKNYDAMKLFK
+511 EYSARDYDMMKLFK
-525 DKVEQ
+525 DKVEA
-530 LPFVTKA
+530 LPFVTRA

-544 GMINMTMGVK
+544 GIINMTMGIR
-554 VDEVHRV
+554 VDTEHSV
-561 DMPVI
+561 DMPLI
-566 LCDSTY
+566 MCDSTY
-572 FKLLGLE
+572 FRLLGLE
-579 VEEDFGHPLV
+579 IEEDFGHPLT

-619 AQPEFIGGVV
+619 VQPEFIGGVV
-629 TDFPA
+629 TDFPT
-634 RPASEG
+634 RPASDG
-640 EINPNGGVIVTRAE
+640 ISNTTGGVIVTRAE
-654 ELHYANCL
+654 ELRYSNCL

-667 GEDRSYDEAIR
+667 GEDKSYDEAIR
-678 QAYREFRM
+678 QAYREYRL

-701 HDIHRKM
+701 RDINRKM
-708 LAPVQRTL
+708 LAPVRRTL

-756 ADVNSETR
+756 SDVTHETWR
-764 RAVRSYMI
+764 NVRSYMVLTGI
-772 LVGAACL
+772 ACA
-779 IGIPPAVW
+779 IGIPLAVW
-787 ASRLYLERF
+787 AARVYLERF
-796 AYRIEGYGWVFA
+796 AYRVENYGWVFVV
-808 LAVLISLAIAFGTV
+808 AVIISLAIAFGTV

-830 KTNPSTEL
+830 KTNPAIEL

>member
-1 MTKIQINMKSY
+1 MKSY

-50 AHESPQWKRTF
+50 AHESPRWKRTF

-81 NIPEVD
+81 SIPEVE
-87 AATHAAMLW
+87 AATHMALLW
-96 QPIVREGNEPLQCSG
+96 HPVIQNGDQAILVSG
-111 METDA
+111 IEADA
-116 DFFRVFPQYHLV
+116 DFFRVFPEYHLL
-128 EGSLNDFVSKDDVL
+128 EGSLDDFVGKDDIL
-142 ISESLARKIADQVG
+142 ISESLSRKMDRQIGQTIQV
-156 NDVKTNG
+156 D
-163 NDIQTTGNDA
+163 
-173 QTTGK
+173 
-178 DAQTTGNDTSVTPGL
+178 
-193 TGSLIGKVINVDGTD
+193 KVD
-208 RTIKGVYADFD
+208 RTIKGIYADFD
-219 GTFFM
+219 EAFFM
-224 PYDIITHISGA
+224 PADIITNITA
-235 WGAGMERNFGSIG
+235 TWAAGQSKKFNSVG
-248 NYTTWFRARDDADAA
+248 NYTTWFRVREDADLA
-263 DVRAKV
+263 DVQAKV
-269 KALLHKNYD
+269 QALLHKNYD
-278 PIWGAEKVDAWKVYR
+278 ASWSAEKVDKWHAYR
-293 MDEAFFIT
+293 MDEAFFFT
-301 GNSNGLTRQGNARM
+301 GSSNGLTRTGNAQM

-330 IFNYVNLSLALTG
+330 VFNYVNLSLALTG

-357 DKTSILWKYIGESV
+357 DKAGILWKYIGESV
-371 AFTAVCFGAALL
+371 AFTAVCFAAALL

-396 STADPDEMMLGMG
+396 STADPDEMMLGLG

-415 SFLLTSGYI
+415 SFLLTPGYI
-424 VAYLAGIMVLGVING
+424 LTYLAGILVLGVVNG
-439 LLPAVV
+439 LLPAFA

-465 VMSKVFIV
+465 VLSKVFIV

-480 FLIALALV
+480 FLIAFALV
-488 MEVQMRHML
+488 MELQMRHML

-504 TENLYYI
+504 SDNLFHI
-511 EYSAKNYDAMKLFK
+511 EYSAQDYDAMKLFK

-544 GMINMTMGVK
+544 GMIYMTVGIK
-554 VDEVHRV
+554 VDEEHHV

-572 FKLLGLE
+572 FQLLGLE

-606 TSTVFPRRINMNG
+606 TSTVFPRRINVNG

-629 TDFPA
+629 ADFPT
-634 RPASEG
+634 RPASESVQ
-640 EINPNGGVIVTRAE
+640 NPNGGVIVTRVE
-654 ELHYANCL
+654 ELQYANCL

-667 GEDRSYDEAIR
+667 GEDKSYEDQIL
-678 QAYREFRM
+678 QAYREFRL

-701 HDIHRKM
+701 RDINRKQ

-756 ADVNSETR
+756 SDVFQETR
-764 RAVRSYMI
+764 RTVRSYMA
-772 LVGAACL
+772 LVGVACL
-779 IGIPPAVW
+779 IGIPLAVW
-787 ASRLYLERF
+787 AARLYLERF
-796 AYRIEGYGWVFA
+796 AYRVEGYGWVFVV
-808 LAVLISLAIAFGTV
+808 AVVISLAIAFGTV

-830 KTNPSTEL
+830 KTNPATEL

>member
-1 MTKIQINMKSY
+1 MKSY

-25 EAVGLAVS
+25 EAVGLAVG

-50 AHESPQWKRTF
+50 AHESPEWKRTF
-61 VLGTNEFLGLT
+61 VLGSDDFLGLT

-81 NIPEVD
+81 NIPEVQ
-87 AATHAAMLW
+87 AATRAAMLW
-96 QPIVREGNEPLQCSG
+96 QPLVRQGDQLLQCSG
-111 METDA
+111 MEADA
-116 DFFRVFPQYHLV
+116 DFFRVFPQYRLV
-128 EGSLNDFVSKDDVL
+128 EGSAEDFVDKDYVL
-142 ISESLARKIADQVG
+142 ISESLARKIAVDG
-156 NDVKTNG
+156 DN
-163 NDIQTTGNDA
+163 
-173 QTTGK
+173 
-178 DAQTTGNDTSVTPGL
+178 
-193 TGSLIGKVINVDGTD
+193 LIGKVIKVGDSD
-208 RTIKGVYADFD
+208 RTIKGVFADFD

-224 PYDIITHISGA
+224 PYDIITHISA
-235 WGAGMERNFGSIG
+235 TWAAEQERNFGSIG
-248 NYTTWFRARDDADAA
+248 NYTTWFRVREDADPD

-278 PIWGAEKVDAWKVYR
+278 PVWSAEKVNAWKAYR
-293 MDEAFFIT
+293 MDEAFFAT
-301 GNSNGLTRQGNARM
+301 GNSNGLTRQGNAQM

-357 DKTSILWKYIGESV
+357 DKTGILWKYIGESV
-371 AFTAVCFGAALL
+371 AFTAVCFAAALL
-383 LADLLVPMMNSLV
+383 LADLLAPMMNSLV
-396 STADPDEMMLGMG
+396 SSSDPEEVMLGH
-409 DTSVRL
+409 DSSVRL
-415 SFLLTSGYI
+415 SFMLTPGYI
-424 VAYLAGIMVLGVING
+424 LAYLAGILVLGVVNG
-439 LLPAVV
+439 LLPAFA

-456 GTLRRRNKM
+456 GTLRRRSKM
-465 VMSKVFIV
+465 VLSKVFIV

-497 TRPMHAA
+497 TRPTHAA
-504 TENLYYI
+504 TDNLYYI
-511 EYSAKNYDAMKLFK
+511 EYSAQNYDAMKLFK

-544 GMINMTMGVK
+544 GMINMTMGVR
-554 VDEVHRV
+554 VDEEHHV

-566 LCDSTY
+566 ACDSTY
-572 FKLLGLE
+572 FQLLGLE

-600 AAAVSD
+600 AAGVSD
-606 TSTVFPRRINMNG
+606 TSTVFPRRINLNG
-619 AQPEFIGGVV
+619 AQPEFIGGIVA
-629 TDFPA
+629 DFPA
-634 RPASEG
+634 RPASESNQ
-640 EINPNGGVIVTRAE
+640 NPNGGVIVTRVE
-654 ELHYANCL
+654 DLRYSNCL

-667 GEDRSYDEAIR
+667 GEDKSYEDQIC
-678 QAYREFRM
+678 QAYREFRL
-686 ETSGVEEPAWRYGFV
+686 ETAGVEYPAWRYGFIR
-701 HDIHRKM
+701 DINRR
-708 LAPVQRTL
+708 LLEPVLRTL
-716 RLVELFA
+716 HLVELFA

-736 MSTYFADEN
+736 MSTYYADEN

-756 ADVNSETR
+756 SDVTQETWR
-764 RAVRSYMI
+764 TVRSYML
-772 LVGAACL
+772 LVGIACL
-779 IGIPPAVW
+779 IGIPLAIW
-787 ASRLYLERF
+787 AAQLYLERF
-796 AYRIEGYGWVFA
+796 AYRIENHGWVF
-808 LAVLISLAIAFGTV
+808 VLTVILSLVIAFITV

-830 KTNPSTEL
+830 KTNPAEAL
-838 KKE
+838 KGE

>member
-1 MTKIQINMKSY
+1 MKSY

-61 VLGTNEFLGLT
+61 VLGSDEFLGLT

-81 NIPEVD
+81 NIPEVQ
-87 AATHAAMLW
+87 AATRAAMLW
-96 QPIVREGNEPLQCSG
+96 QPLIRQGDQSLQCSG
-111 METDA
+111 MEADA
-116 DFFRVFPQYHLV
+116 DFFKVFPEYRLV
-128 EGSLNDFVSKDDVL
+128 EGSADDFVGKEDIL
-142 ISESLARKIADQVG
+142 ISESLARKL
-156 NDVKTNG
+156 
-163 NDIQTTGNDA
+163 
-173 QTTGK
+173 
-178 DAQTTGNDTSVTPGL
+178 SVDGDN
-193 TGSLIGKVINVDGTD
+193 LIGKVINVDQSD
-208 RTIKGVYADFD
+208 RTIKGVFADFD

-224 PYDIITHISGA
+224 PYDIITHISGTWVA
-235 WGAGMERNFGSIG
+235 EQERNFGSIG
-248 NYTTWFRARDDADAA
+248 NYTTWFRVREDADPD

-269 KALLHKNYD
+269 SALLHKNYD
-278 PIWGAEKVDAWKVYR
+278 PIWSAEKVDSWKAYR
-293 MDEAFFIT
+293 MDEAFFAT
-301 GNSNGLTRQGNARM
+301 GNSNGLTRQGNAQM

-357 DKTSILWKYIGESV
+357 DKSGILWKYIGESV

-396 STADPDEMMLGMG
+396 STSDPDELMLGMG

-415 SFLLTSGYI
+415 SFMMTPGYI
-424 VAYLAGIMVLGVING
+424 LAYIAGILILGVING
-439 LLPAVV
+439 LLPAVA

-465 VMSKVFIV
+465 VLSKVFII

-511 EYSAKNYDAMKLFK
+511 EYSARDYDMMKLFK
-525 DKVEQ
+525 DKVEA
-530 LPFVTKA
+530 LPFVTRA

-544 GMINMTMGVK
+544 GLINMTMGVK
-554 VDEVHRV
+554 VDEEHRV

-566 LCDSTY
+566 VCDSTY

-579 VEEDFGHPLV
+579 VEEDFGHPLT

-606 TSTVFPRRINMNG
+606 TSTVFPRRINING

-634 RPASEG
+634 RPASESSQ
-640 EINPNGGVIVTRAE
+640 NPNGGLIVTRAE
-654 ELHYANCL
+654 ELRYANGM

-667 GEDRSYDEAIR
+667 GEDDSYDKAIR
-678 QAYREFRM
+678 QAYREYRL

-701 HDIHRKM
+701 SDINTKM
-708 LAPVQRTL
+708 LAPVRRTL

-756 ADVNSETR
+756 SDVTHETWR
-764 RAVRSYMI
+764 NVRSYMVLTGI
-772 LVGAACL
+772 ACA
-779 IGIPPAVW
+779 IGIPLAVW
-787 ASRLYLERF
+787 AARVYLERF
-796 AYRIEGYGWVFA
+796 AYRVENYGWVFVV
-808 LAVLISLAIAFGTV
+808 AVIISLAIAFGTV

-830 KTNPSTEL
+830 KTNPAIEL